1 MKFNKQQN
9 LFFLFILSA
18 LIISCQQNKSQSK
31 NQASV
36 DPEKNLTEYR
46 KKFRDSLPQ
55 PSGYI
60 NDYEN
65 IFSGSEEAA
74 LDSLI
79 AAFENS
85 DSMQIAVISFDSSM
99 IEKDSLDAITLRIAN
114 EWGVGQKYK
123 NNGITIGICIGHRKI
138 RIQNG
143 LGIETLLT
151 NTETKQI
158 IDSVFIPAFSESRFF
173 TGTYQGISRL
183 MSSLRQTTGK

>member
-1 MKFNKQQN
+1 MKFYKQQY
-9 LFFLFILSA
+9 LLFLFA
-18 LIISCQQNKSQSK
+18 LLAGIIISCQQNKSQSK

-36 DPEKNLTEYR
+36 DPEKNLIEYR
-46 KKFRDSLPQ
+46 KKIRDSLPQ
-55 PSGYI
+55 PTGYI

-65 IFSGSEEAA
+65 IYSGSEEAI

-79 AAFENS
+79 ASFEKT

-99 IEKDSLDAITLRIAN
+99 VEKDSLDAITLQIAN

-143 LGIETLLT
+143 LGIEKLLT
-151 NTETKQI
+151 NNETKEI
-158 IDSVFIPAFSESRFF
+158 IDSVFIPAFSDRQFF
-173 TGTYQGISRL
+173 RGTYEGIS
-183 MSSLRQTTGK
+183 SLISGLHKKQ